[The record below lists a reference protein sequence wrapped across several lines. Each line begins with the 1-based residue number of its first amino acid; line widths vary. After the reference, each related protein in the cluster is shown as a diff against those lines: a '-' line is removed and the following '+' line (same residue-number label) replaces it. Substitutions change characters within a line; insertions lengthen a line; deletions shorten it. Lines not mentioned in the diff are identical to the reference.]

1 MDYKITGYEPAQL
14 FHFFEEV
21 SAIPVGLATRRASAI
36 SWLRLPRS
44 AASMCI
50 RTRSTTS
57 SFASPHLPVPRMPRP

>member
-21 SAIPVGLATRRASAI
+21 SAIPRGSGNEKGI
-36 SWLRLPRS
+36 SDFWLRLPRS
-44 AASMCI
+44 AASMCT